1 MTGKKLPLASA
12 VVVFAAAIIGVL
24 TPGAVAGNGKTKCGS
39 APAPA
44 AGSTVTGGLEVDG
57 TCILVDVTVN
67 GGVVIDSTGA
77 LSQQGGTISGG
88 ITVDPGGEIDLN
100 ATTNGGG
107 VPTGTTSTVNG
118 DVTIN
123 GAFDS
128 DLWAARINGG
138 LTVNASGVFVQI
150 CGNDVTGDSSISGAS
165 GTIGVGGFFGCNGN
179 TFRSSLSLT
188 NSVFTF
194 GGNAIGNNLL
204 CTNTVLIVTAPN
216 TIGGTNTCY

>member
-1 MTGKKLPLASA
+1 MTRKKMPLASA

-39 APAPA
+39 VPAPA
-44 AGSTVTGGLEVDG
+44 AGSTVNGGLEVDA

-67 GGVVIDSTGA
+67 GGVVVDSTGA
-77 LSQQGGTISGG
+77 LSQQGGKISGG
-88 ITVDPGGEIDLN
+88 ITVDPGGELDLN
-100 ATTNGGG
+100 ASTNGSGF
-107 VPTGTTSTVNG
+107 PSGTTSTVNG

-123 GAFDS
+123 GALDS
-128 DLWAARINGG
+128 DLWAAQINGR
-138 LTVNASGVFVQI
+138 LTVNTSGGFVQI

-188 NSVFTF
+188 NSALTF
-194 GGNAIGNNLL
+194 GGNTIGNNLL
-204 CTNTVLIVTAPN
+204 CTNTIVVVTAPN
-216 TIGGTNTCY
+216 SIGGTNTCY

>member
-1 MTGKKLPLASA
+1 MKKPLLASA

-24 TPGAVAGNGKTKCGS
+24 TPGAVAGNGNTKCGS

-57 TCILVDVTVN
+57 TCILVDVTVK

-77 LSQQGGTISGG
+77 LSQQGGTINGG
-88 ITVDPGGEIDLN
+88 ITVNPGGEIDLN

-107 VPTGTTSTVNG
+107 FPTGTTSIVNG

-123 GAFDS
+123 QAFDS
-128 DLWAARINGG
+128 DLWATRINGG
-138 LTVNASGVFVQI
+138 LTMNASGIFVQI
-150 CGNDVTGDSSISGAS
+150 CGNNVTGDSSISGVF
-165 GTIGVGGFFGCNGN
+165 GTIGVGGTFGCNGN
-179 TFRSSLSLT
+179 SFRSSLSLT
-188 NSVFTF
+188 DSAFTF
-194 GGNAIGNNLL
+194 GGNTIGNNLL
-204 CTNTVLIVTAPN
+204 CTNTAVVVTAPN

>member
-1 MTGKKLPLASA
+1 MTGKKLPLAFA

-24 TPGAVAGNGKTKCGS
+24 APGAVAGNGKTKCGS
-39 APAPA
+39 VPAPP

-67 GGVVIDSTGA
+67 GGVVVDSTGA

-88 ITVDPGGEIDLN
+88 ITVDPGGELDLN
-100 ATTNGGG
+100 ASTNGSGF
-107 VPTGTTSTVNG
+107 PSGTTSTVNG
-118 DVTIN
+118 GVTIN
-123 GAFDS
+123 GALDT

-138 LTVNASGVFVQI
+138 LTVNTSGGFVQI
-150 CGNDVTGDSSISGAS
+150 CGNDVTGDSSISGAF

-188 NSVFTF
+188 NSALTF
-194 GGNAIGNNLL
+194 GGNTIGKNLL
-204 CTNTVLIVTAPN
+204 CTNSVVFVTAPN

>member
-1 MTGKKLPLASA
+1 MKKPLLASA
-12 VVVFAAAIIGVL
+12 VAVFAAAIIGVL

-44 AGSTVTGGLEVDG
+44 AGSTVKGGLEVDG

-77 LSQQGGTISGG
+77 LSQQGGIISGG

-123 GAFDS
+123 QAFDS
-128 DLWAARINGG
+128 DLWATRINGG
-138 LTVNASGVFVQI
+138 LTMNASGVFVQI
-150 CGNDVTGDSSISGAS
+150 CGNDVTGDSSISGAF

-179 TFRSSLSLT
+179 NFRSSLSLT
-188 NSVFTF
+188 DSTLTF
-194 GGNAIGNNLL
+194 GGNTIGNNLL
-204 CTNTVLIVTAPN
+204 CTNTAVFVTAPN